1 MSQARQRAPEYTV
14 IFMDSIMRPLDGL
27 LVLDFS
33 RVLAGPYCTMQ
44 LADLGAR
51 VIKIEQPGRGDDTR
65 AWGPPFVGSE
75 SAYFLS
81 VNRNKESLALDL
93 KHPRARPILDALLS
107 RADVVVENF
116 RPGTMERLGL
126 GYREVAARHPRIV
139 YCSISGFGQTG
150 PRRAEAG
157 YDAMMQAEGGLM
169 SITGAADGPPF
180 RLGVAIGDIATGM
193 FAVQGI
199 LAALFAR
206 ERTPRPG
213 SGQTRRGQHVDIAM
227 LDAVTALLTYQASS
241 AFATGGTPGRMGNR
255 HPSIAPYDTF
265 AAADGDFVLAVG
277 NDDQFHRLSRVL
289 GRPDLAADPR
299 FATNADRVVNYDA
312 LRGELSPLLAMWSRK
327 DLVAA
332 LTAAGVPSAAV
343 RSVTEALA
351 DPQLAARDM
360 IVPLEHLNA
369 GAIRVLGTP
378 LKLSDTPAAV
388 RTPPPALGQH
398 TAAVLEQDVGL
409 AEAEI
414 DSLRTAGAI
423 G

>member
-1 MSQARQRAPEYTV
+1 MT
-14 IFMDSIMRPLDGL
+14 PLDGL
-27 LVLDFS
+27 TVLDFT

-65 AWGPPFVGSE
+65 AWGPPFVAGE

-93 KHPRARPILDALLS
+93 KHERARPILDALVA

-116 RPGTMERLGL
+116 RPGTMGRLGL
-126 GYREVAARHPRIV
+126 EYENVAARHPRLV

-169 SITGAADGPPF
+169 SITGAAGGPPF

-206 ERTPRPG
+206 ERRG
-213 SGQTRRGQHVDIAM
+213 RGQRVDIAM
-227 LDAVTALLTYQASS
+227 LDSVTALLSYQASS
-241 AFATGGTPGRMGNR
+241 AFATGTAPARMGNR

-265 AAADGDFVLAVG
+265 ATSDGEFVLSVG
-277 NDDQFHRLSRVL
+277 NDDLFRRLAAAL
-289 GRPDLAADPR
+289 GRPALADDAR
-299 FATNADRVVNYDA
+299 FVTNADRVMNHDA
-312 LRGELSPLLAMWSRK
+312 LRHELSALLVSWRLQ
-327 DLVAA
+327 DLLRDLAR
-332 LTAAGVPSAAV
+332 AGVPAGAV
-343 RSVTEALA
+343 RSVSEALA
-351 DPQLAARDM
+351 DPQLAAREM
-360 IVPLEHLNA
+360 IVPLEHLTA
-369 GAIRVLGTP
+369 GTIRVLGTP
-378 LKLSDTPAAV
+378 LKLSDTPASI
-388 RTPPPALGQH
+388 RTPPPTLGEH
-398 TAAVLEQDVGL
+398 TPAILRNDVGL
-409 AEAEI
+409 SDRDIAELA
-414 DSLRTAGAI
+414 DLKVCATTTRNRQT
-423 G
+423 

>member
-1 MSQARQRAPEYTV
+1 MAAS
-14 IFMDSIMRPLDGL
+14 MRPLDGL
-27 LVLDFS
+27 VVLDFS

-65 AWGPPFVGSE
+65 AWGPPFAGGE

-107 RADVVVENF
+107 RADVLVENF
-116 RPGTMERLGL
+116 RPGTMARLGL
-126 GYREVAARHPRIV
+126 GYDAIHARHPRMV
-139 YCSISGFGQTG
+139 FCSISGFGQTG

-206 ERTPRPG
+206 ERIG
-213 SGQTRRGQHVDIAM
+213 HGQLVDIAM

-241 AFATGGTPGRMGNR
+241 TFATGVTPVRMGNR

-265 AAADGDFVLAVG
+265 AAADGEFVLAVG
-277 NDDQFHRLSRVL
+277 NDDQFARVCRVL
-289 GRPDLAADPR
+289 GRPELGADPR
-299 FATNADRVVNYDA
+299 FATNADRVRNYDA
-312 LRGELSPLLAMWSRK
+312 LRLELSPPLAARTRQDLLK
-327 DLVAA
+327 A
-332 LTAAGVPSAAV
+332 LTSAGVPSGAV
-343 RSVTEALA
+343 RSVSEALA
-351 DPQLAARDM
+351 DPQLAARGM
-360 IVPLEHLNA
+360 IVPLEHLTA
-369 GAIRVLGTP
+369 GPIRVLGSP
-378 LKLSDTPAAV
+378 LKLSDTPPAV
-388 RTPPPALGQH
+388 RTPPPTLGQH
-398 TAAVLEQDVGL
+398 TAGILRDDLGL
-409 AEAEI
+409 GDSEI
-414 DSLRTAGAI
+414 DSLRSDGATN
-423 G
+423 

>member
-1 MSQARQRAPEYTV
+1 MS
-14 IFMDSIMRPLDGL
+14 PLDGL

-51 VIKIEQPGRGDDTR
+51 VIKVEQPGRGDDTR
-65 AWGPPFVGSE
+65 AWGPPFVGRE

-93 KHPRARPILDALLS
+93 KQPRARPIVEALLA

-116 RPGTMERLGL
+116 RPGTMHRLGL
-126 GYREVAARHPRIV
+126 GYDAIAARHPRVV

-169 SITGAADGPPF
+169 SVTGAADGPPF
-180 RLGVAIGDIATGM
+180 RLGVAIADIATGM

-206 ERTPRPG
+206 ERSP
-213 SGQTRRGQHVDIAM
+213 QHARGQHVDIAM
-227 LDAVTALLTYQASS
+227 LDAVTALLTYQAAI
-241 AFATGGTPGRMGNR
+241 AFSTGETPARMGNR

-265 AAADGDFVLAVG
+265 AAADGDFVLSVG
-277 NDDQFHRLSRVL
+277 NDDQFRRLARVL
-289 GRPDLAADPR
+289 GRPSLAEDAR
-299 FATNADRVVNYDA
+299 FATNADRVGNYTA
-312 LRGELSPLLAMWSRK
+312 LRGELAPLLETWTRAGLLK
-327 DLVAA
+327 T
-332 LTAAGVPSAAV
+332 LTAAGVPSGAV
-343 RSVTEALA
+343 RTVTEALA
-351 DPQLAARDM
+351 DPQLVAREM
-360 IVPLEHLNA
+360 IVPLEHATA
-369 GAIRVLGTP
+369 GPIRVLGTP
-378 LKLSDTPAAV
+378 LKLSGTPATV

-398 TAAVLEQDVGL
+398 TGAILRHDLGL
-409 AEAEI
+409 SEAEVEALQESGTVGI
-414 DSLRTAGAI
+414 
-423 G
+423 